1 MDGLPFFCY
10 SYLGQYKLNEIHNGA
25 LFASNLVTATIQ
37 GNIQQERRHI
47 SVFYARRISKFKEYE
62 FQQGFST
69 VNGVCTLKKLSLRQ
83 SKTYMLGLT
92 GTPFRFI
99 RGNLKY

>member
-47 SVFYARRISKFKEYE
+47 LVFSVK
-62 FQQGFST
+62 
-69 VNGVCTLKKLSLRQ
+69 V
-83 SKTYMLGLT
+83 
-92 GTPFRFI
+92 
-99 RGNLKY
+99 NLKNMNFNRGLVPSMGFVL